1 MTIARRKL
9 VDTAVTRWYHC
20 ISRCVRRAH
29 LLGEVGADA
38 MDRKAWIERR
48 LQELDQIFA
57 VSVGGFSVMDSHLHL
72 LVRLDTNEAAAWTD
86 EEVIRR
92 WFRLY
97 PPRGADRKPLAVAQI
112 DELVKQRLKDEKWVA
127 NARERLGSLGW
138 FMKCLKEPLSRM
150 VNKSEKCTGSF
161 FEGRFKSI
169 AILDE
174 EALLSVCAYVD
185 LNPVAAGIAVVPELS
200 EHTSVKSRVE
210 HVAEQQ
216 RTDDLR
222 EVKNGSVAAS
232 RAASGLEDSLWLV
245 PIEDR
250 RRLDSPREG
259 MLEGFTLG
267 NYLLLVEY
275 TGRMFREGKAQISSE
290 LAGLFERL
298 GSSADCWQAR
308 MSKLSGG
315 RLFGRFFASSRERL
329 RSAAEA
335 LGVHHLA
342 NLSGCVAS

>member
-1 MTIARRKL
+1 
-9 VDTAVTRWYHC
+9 
-20 ISRCVRRAH
+20 

-38 MDRKAWIERR
+38 TDRKAWIERR
-48 LQELDQIFA
+48 LQELDAIFA
-57 VSVGGFSVMDSHLHL
+57 VSVGGFSVMDNHLLL
-72 LVRLDTNEAAAWTD
+72 LVRLDTADAAAWS
-86 EEVIRR
+86 EEDVVRR

-97 PPRGADRKPLAVAQI
+97 PPRGSDRKPLATTQV
-112 DELVKQRLKDEKWVA
+112 DDLVVRRLKDEKWVA
-127 NARERLGSLGW
+127 NARERLSSLGW

-150 VNKSEKCTGSF
+150 VNKAEKCTGSF
-161 FEGRFKSI
+161 FEGRYKSI

-174 EALLSVCAYVD
+174 DALLSVCAYID
-185 LNPVAAGIAVVPELS
+185 LNPVAAGIAVVPEQS

-222 EVKNGSVAAS
+222 EVMSGSVAAS
-232 RAASGLEDSLWLV
+232 RAARGLEDSLWLV

-250 RRLDSPREG
+250 RRVDSPREG
-259 MLEGFTLG
+259 MLEGFTLA
-267 NYLLLVEY
+267 NYLVLVEY

-308 MSKLSGG
+308 MDKLCSG
-315 RLFGRFFASSRERL
+315 RLFGRFMASSRERL
-329 RSAAEA
+329 RSAAQS

-342 NLSGCVAS
+342 NLGGCPAS